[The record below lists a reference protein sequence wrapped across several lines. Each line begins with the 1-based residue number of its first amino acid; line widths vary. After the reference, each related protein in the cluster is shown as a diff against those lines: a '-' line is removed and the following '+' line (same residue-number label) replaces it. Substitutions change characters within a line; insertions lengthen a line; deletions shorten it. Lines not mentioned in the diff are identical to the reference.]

1 MLQDSFSTTIRVQYQ
16 VPNEQMVKEGMK
28 SLKACQ
34 LLKKQYEKN
43 PLCWWFLQLETK
55 EEEQQTEEDNEHRLV
70 PYHRDTHI
78 NSYNTFL
85 KEVYKL

>member
-1 MLQDSFSTTIRVQYQ
+1 
-16 VPNEQMVKEGMK
+16 MVKEGMK

-34 LLKKQYEKN
+34 LLKKRHEKK